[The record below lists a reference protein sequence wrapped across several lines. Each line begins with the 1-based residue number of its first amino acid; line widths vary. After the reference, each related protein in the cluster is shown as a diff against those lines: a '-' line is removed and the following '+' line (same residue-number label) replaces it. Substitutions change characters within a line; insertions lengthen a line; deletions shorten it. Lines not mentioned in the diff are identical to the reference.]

1 MAESKITQK
10 KGSKS
15 APKSITRGHS
25 FQKIYSTNLIGG
37 GTEYDFRF
45 ELFNEKIRFSP
56 EDKWSYI
63 SDAMVI
69 LTPQAAK
76 KLKGLLEDYLKK
88 YEKEKGEIS
97 VNPSNIDP
105 SVENYQG

>member
-1 MAESKITQK
+1 
-10 KGSKS
+10 
-15 APKSITRGHS
+15 
-25 FQKIYSTNLIGG
+25 
-37 GTEYDFRF
+37 
-45 ELFNEKIRFSP
+45 
-56 EDKWSYI
+56 
-63 SDAMVI
+63 MVI